1 MQRIDLTQLAGDLL
15 VGNHGATPY
24 RQHAHDFLAVAR
36 DAHFLALLDQFDQGG
51 KAGFGFVDTF
61 VNFLFRKNLY
71 VNGIAK
77 CLAQLERMGQKIIPC
92 MEQSAL
98 TGETAELEQLIV
110 ALELQWNHNRRRQE

>member
-1 MQRIDLTQLAGDLL
+1 MELVQGSLRQIDNWQDPAEFGQRINQLFRANYARID
-15 VGNHGATPY
+15 
-24 RQHAHDFLAVAR
+24 AVA
-36 DAHFLALLDQFDQGG
+36 DSEAADGNPSEWLAEN
-51 KAGFGFVDTF
+51 TF
-61 VNFLFRKNLY
+61 ANFLFRKNLY

-110 ALELQWNHNRRRQE
+110 ALELQWNHNSRRRQE